1 MISHLLANIPDLY
14 NNWVLNYYVQRI
26 IRTIGIFEMYLFI
39 LFYFSK

>member
-1 MISHLLANIPDLY
+1 MISHLLENISDLY